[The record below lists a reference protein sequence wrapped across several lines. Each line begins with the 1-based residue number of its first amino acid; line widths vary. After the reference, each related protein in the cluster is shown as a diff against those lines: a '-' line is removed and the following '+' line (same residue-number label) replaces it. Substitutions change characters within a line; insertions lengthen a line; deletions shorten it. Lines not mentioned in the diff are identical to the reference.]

1 MSGNGRFKTQQ
12 LEYVGEF
19 NNGRIHGYG
28 KCRWKNG
35 AVYVGNYVD
44 GVKEG
49 YGEYTYVDGR
59 TYKGMWKKGKP
70 FELCYT
76 FGKDKQ

>member
-1 MSGNGRFKTQQ
+1 M
-12 LEYVGEF
+12 
-19 NNGRIHGYG
+19 
-28 KCRWKNG
+28 
-35 AVYVGNYVD
+35 GNYVD